1 MVSNVILI
9 SSTFLYTKSSHTTR
23 VRSMMHQRQACVPEC
38 DMRQQ
43 MPTDKRILI
52 DLIGYSG
59 LFC

>member
-1 MVSNVILI
+1 
-9 SSTFLYTKSSHTTR
+9 
-23 VRSMMHQRQACVPEC
+23 MMHQRQACVPEC